1 MRHALVVFIL
11 LVSTAANAYTIVES
25 SPGVV
30 TGIGGLDIGGVLYNV
45 DFQTDVYSTFGGVED
60 FWSSA
65 SEVDTAVGAI
75 VTVMSS
81 EGVAAL
87 NNGNTGIPA
96 VFFSISHPTSPTANA
111 GQRGLVTAGVWQVI
125 GCSDNLSD
133 VKAFLGTTGL
143 TAWSVVPLPAAVW
156 LFGSGLALLG
166 WLRRRQAA

>member
-65 SEVDTAVGAI
+65 ADVDTAVGAI
-75 VTVMSS
+75 VTVMNS
-81 EGVAAL
+81 EGIAAL

-96 VFFSISHPTSPTANA
+96 VFFSVSHPSVSGD
-111 GQRGLVTAGVWQVI
+111 GQRGLLTDGVWQVL
-125 GCSDNLSD
+125 GCCDNLAN

-166 WLRRRQAA
+166 WLRRRQTA